1 MSTSSVSEPPEQPG
15 WIERGW
21 DDDQHSERPP
31 VLGLALLAALAV
43 VTGVPLALAIWL
55 LATGQVG

>member
-15 WIERGW
+15 WIELGW
-21 DDDQHSERPP
+21 DDEQDSKRPP
-31 VLGLALLAALAV
+31 VLGLALFAALTI